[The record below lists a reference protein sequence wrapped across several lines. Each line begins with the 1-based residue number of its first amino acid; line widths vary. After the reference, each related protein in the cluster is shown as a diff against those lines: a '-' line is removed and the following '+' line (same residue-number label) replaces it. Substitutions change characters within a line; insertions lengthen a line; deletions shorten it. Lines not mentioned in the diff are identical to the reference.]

1 MPPEGDP
8 GPLHTPPA
16 DLPRRSLPLRTRGG
30 PWFRIHAPDRDP
42 VFFGRTGK
50 NRFDAPAAQF
60 GVLYLAADAS
70 AAFIETLGRAPARRS
85 FTIRDLSM
93 FRLAEILPSRPLRLV
108 DVTGPGLARLGA
120 DARLFTGDHSVARAW
135 SLALHGHPAAPDGI
149 LYPSRHD
156 PSRHAAAVFDRV
168 KGRFH
173 ARNLGRLSDQRN
185 RKLLAGI
192 LDRYGFG
199 LDA

>member
-8 GPLHTPPA
+8 GPLRAPPT
-16 DLPRRSLPLRTRGG
+16 DLARRGLPLRTRSGA
-30 PWFRIHAPDRDP
+30 WFRIHAPDRDP

-60 GVLYLAADAS
+60 GVLYLAEDTS
-70 AAFIETLGRAPARRS
+70 AAFIETLGRAPARRD
-85 FTIRDLSM
+85 FTIRDLTM
-93 FRLAEILPSRPLRLV
+93 FRLAEILPPRPLRLV
-108 DVTGPGLARLGA
+108 DLTGPGLARLGA
-120 DARLFTGDHSVARAW
+120 DARLFTGDHSVSRAW

-156 PSRHAAAVFDRV
+156 PSRRAAAVFDRV
-168 KGRFH
+168 KGRFR

-185 RKLLAGI
+185 RALLAGI
-192 LDRYGFG
+192 LQRYGFG